1 VTAPRFVSPTEI
13 HVWSAQLD
21 SPAWPSVDRLPAD
34 ERGRAERLQRPR
46 TRRRWIASRWA
57 LRAVLARYL
66 EQTAAEVALKT
77 GAHGKPALVQ
87 RATTLRFNLSHSAG
101 RALVAVS
108 AGPEVGVDLERIDPR
123 RNLDALA
130 SRLLGPEEAASLE
143 RGPGTALAAAVHA
156 AWTRREARVKCLGVG
171 LGKRLPDHAVS
182 ISNIDAGSG
191 YAAALAV
198 AGDEGPQPRRFAV
211 DQLGARP
218 QVSGV

>member
-1 VTAPRFVSPTEI
+1 M
-13 HVWSAQLD
+13 
-21 SPAWPSVDRLPAD
+21 DRLPAD
-34 ERGRAERLQRPR
+34 ERGRAERLQWPR

-66 EQTAAEVALKT
+66 EQAAAEVALKT
-77 GAHGKPALVQ
+77 GAHGKPALAQ
-87 RATTLRFNLSHSAG
+87 RAAPLRFNLSHSAG

-108 AGPEVGVDLERIDPR
+108 ADPEVGVDLERIDPR

-143 RGPGTALAAAVHA
+143 RGPGTAAAAVYA

-171 LGKRLPDHAVS
+171 LGKPLPDRAVS

-198 AGDEGPQPRRFAV
+198 TCEAGPQPRRFAV
-211 DQLGARP
+211 DQLDARP
-218 QVSGV
+218 QVSVA